1 MNKRLVG
8 HTHLNENCLIPLAKN
23 YFEYGK
29 CRRPSPGTSDT
40 NYNWCSPIVVH
51 VSDVKTAASAAT
63 KFRLNILGKFS
74 QAYDNV
80 GFKIDVFF
88 K

>member
-1 MNKRLVG
+1 MENAAG
-8 HTHLNENCLIPLAKN
+8 HHLGPTTTDAA
-23 YFEYGK
+23 
-29 CRRPSPGTSDT
+29 
-40 NYNWCSPIVVH
+40 PIVVH
-51 VSDVKTAASAAT
+51 VSGVKTAASAAT